1 MTINPIGD
9 DKFAVQVGRG
19 RQIMTLDEVM
29 FLLSKP
35 PKDVP
40 KQSPSQAE
48 IEEFWGGAPV
58 YDSFCGEMGSLD

>member
-9 DKFAVQVGRG
+9 DKFEVQVGRG

-29 FLLSKP
+29 FLLSQPSKP
-35 PKDVP
+35 IP
-40 KQSPSQAE
+40 KQSPAQSE

-58 YDSFCGEMGSLD
+58 YNSFCSEVGSLD

>member
-9 DKFAVQVGRG
+9 DKFEVQVGRG
-19 RQIMTLDEVM
+19 RRIMTLDEVM

-35 PKDVP
+35 QKEVP
-40 KQSPSQAE
+40 KMSPSQVE

-58 YDSFCGEMGSLD
+58 YNSFCGEWGSID